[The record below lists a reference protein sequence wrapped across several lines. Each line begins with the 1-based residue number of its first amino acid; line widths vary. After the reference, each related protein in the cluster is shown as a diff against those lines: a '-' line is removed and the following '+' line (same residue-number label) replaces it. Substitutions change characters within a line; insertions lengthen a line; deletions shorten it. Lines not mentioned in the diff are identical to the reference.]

1 MLALSFTKTTDALNA
16 KPEPHAFARLKC
28 CDRGLASM

>member
-16 KPEPHAFARLKC
+16 KPQQHAFARPKC
-28 CDRGLASM
+28 YERWLAST